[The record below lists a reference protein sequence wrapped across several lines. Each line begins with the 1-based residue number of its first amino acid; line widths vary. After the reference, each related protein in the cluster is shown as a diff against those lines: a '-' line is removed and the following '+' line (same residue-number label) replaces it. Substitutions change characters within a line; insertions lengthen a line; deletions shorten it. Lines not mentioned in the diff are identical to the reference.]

1 MPGTSVLGCLH
12 MNMNNN
18 KVWAVV
24 AVVVLVGAW
33 YLYSGSGVWSGGMW
47 STATTTL
54 GTSAQPETT
63 QPSATSPVKKTGT
76 TQKPVAPAKVT
87 GLNTIAYLYSLKEP
101 LACSVKTTVG
111 YARAGMMYV
120 ANGKMRANLASSAM
134 LADGMYLYAW
144 AQGASTGLKLL
155 AATSA
160 SGSAIAAAGGFD
172 PATPVSYS
180 CNPWVEDATIFTPPT
195 GVSFSNTY

>member
-1 MPGTSVLGCLH
+1 

-24 AVVVLVGAW
+24 AIVVLAGAW
-33 YLYSGSGVWSGGMW
+33 YFYSGSGVWKGGMW
-47 STATTTL
+47 STATTTVD
-54 GTSAQPETT
+54 TSAQSETG
-63 QPSATSPVKKTGT
+63 QPSATSPVKKAGT
-76 TQKPVAPAKVT
+76 TQKVAPAKVT
-87 GLNTIAYLYSLKEP
+87 GLNPIAYLYSLKEP
-101 LACSVKTTVG
+101 LVCSMKTTSG
-111 YARAGMMYV
+111 YARAGTMYI
-120 ANGKMRANLASSAM
+120 ANGKMRANLGSSAM
-134 LADGMYLYAW
+134 IADGMYLYAW

-180 CNPWVEDATIFTPPT
+180 CNPWVADASVFTPPT